1 MEAIY
6 IPNLLKAPGKTTEIP
21 INDLIAGL
29 DTLTPVRGKLIIR
42 HGGNFLEVSVEAET
56 IVTLIC
62 DRCTQN
68 YNHRLKIANSELIW
82 LEATAPDLAN
92 LPLEREVLLED
103 LSENLDPTGYFEPQT
118 WIYEQLSLAMP
129 MRQVCGN
136 SCPGA
141 TQVTSVPETPQID
154 NRWASL
160 ASLKEQLKN
169 HNQ

>member
-6 IPNLLKAPGKTTEIP
+6 IPNLLKAPARTTEI
-21 INDLIAGL
+21 IFDESIAGL
-29 DTLTPVRGKLIIR
+29 DTLTPVRGKLIVR

-62 DRCTQN
+62 DRCTRN
-68 YNHRLKIANSELIW
+68 YNHRLKIATSELIW
-82 LEATAPDLAN
+82 LEAATPDLEN

-103 LSENLDPTGYFEPQT
+103 LSENLNPTGYFEPQI

-129 MRQVCGN
+129 MRQVCGK

-141 TQVTSVPETPQID
+141 TQITSVSEIPQID
-154 NRWASL
+154 HRWASL

-169 HNQ
+169 HNK

>member
-6 IPNLLKAPGKTTEIP
+6 IPNLLKAPGKTTEVI

-29 DTLTPVRGKLIIR
+29 DTLTPVRGKLIVR

-68 YNHRLKIANSELIW
+68 YNHRLKIATSELIW
-82 LEATAPDLAN
+82 LEATASDLAN

-129 MRQVCGN
+129 MRQVCGS